1 MKNNPTVAILLCTYN
16 GEKYIEAQLES
27 ILNQSYP
34 NVHCYIHDDGSSD
47 RTVSIIKDYECSYPE
62 VFTKLDYQNMSH
74 GAVVNFM
81 SLINYASANCKEDYF
96 MLSDQDD
103 IWLPAKVS
111 DSVKELQKYDQDN
124 KPALVYCDQQVVDE
138 NLHVIVRSTNKLVG
152 KSTEDDSFKRI
163 VFRNTAAGCCMCFNK
178 ELLSIA
184 SKNQDIKN
192 IPMHDWW
199 VMLIAAIYNN
209 AHYFDST
216 LMLYRQHGDNVIGGT
231 ETLAERF
238 KRRWQNFIHPKCLR
252 SMEAEELYKYYYDS
266 MNPENQ
272 SIIKQI
278 HNYRQKSFISR
289 LSIAFNPVFRT
300 GSITNDLIF
309 KLAIITK
316 RY

>member
-216 LMLYRQHGDNVIGGT
+216 LMLYRQHGDN
-231 ETLAERF
+231 TLGVDHNNYI
-238 KRRWQNFIHPKCLR
+238 KKTKKYLTNFRTSVANRKEQTRKCK
-252 SMEAEELYKYYYDS
+252 EEV
-266 MNPENQ
+266 
-272 SIIKQI
+272 
-278 HNYRQKSFISR
+278 
-289 LSIAFNPVFRT
+289 IAFASLNMKTP
-300 GSITNDLIF
+300 NDNEIDRFVKVCSKGKLIRCF
-309 KLAIITK
+309 YFTTHGYVRANNLVLTLFL
-316 RY
+316 